1 MADRRADI
9 MAGLEKGCE
18 DSIAFF
24 KSLTAEELT
33 AQVYQD
39 GAKWTARQ
47 VLAHFIT
54 VERSMHW
61 LFKNIASGGSGSP
74 EDFDIER
81 FNRTQTSKLDGLTLD
96 ELISQ
101 FKAVRDDTISF
112 VRELSEDDLDREGRT
127 IYSLGL
133 RTYPYSRKRNSSGL
147 RVIGHSDLRLNLQN
161 SDAPAPV
168 SPSYLPST
176 RV

>member
-9 MAGLEKGCE
+9 IAELEKGRG

-39 GAKWTARQ
+39 GAKWTAKQ

-54 VERSMHW
+54 IERSMHW
-61 LFKNIASGGSGSP
+61 LFNNISSGGSGSP

-81 FNRTQTSKLDGLTLD
+81 FNRTQTSKLDGLTLA

-101 FKAVRDDTISF
+101 FRAVREDTISI
-112 VRELSEDDLDREGRT
+112 VRELAEEDLDREG
-127 IYSLGL
+127 LHAFH
-133 RTYPYSRKRNSSGL
+133 
-147 RVIGHSDLRLNLQN
+147 GHGKLERFIRWAYEHARIHEDEIRQAL
-161 SDAPAPV
+161 A
-168 SPSYLPST
+168 
-176 RV
+176 

>member
-9 MAGLEKGCE
+9 IAGLEKGCE

-54 VERSMHW
+54 VERSMLW

-101 FKAVRDDTISF
+101 FKAVREDTISL
-112 VRELSEDDLDREGRT
+112 VRELSEDDLDREGLHAFHGHGKLERFIRWAYEHT
-127 IYSLGL
+127 RIHENEIRQALG
-133 RTYPYSRKRNSSGL
+133 
-147 RVIGHSDLRLNLQN
+147 
-161 SDAPAPV
+161 
-168 SPSYLPST
+168 
-176 RV
+176 

>member
-1 MADRRADI
+1 MSDRRPDI
-9 MAGLEKGCE
+9 IAGLEKGCE

-24 KSLTAEELT
+24 KSLSAEELNE
-33 AQVYQD
+33 QVYQD

-74 EDFDIER
+74 EDFDLER
-81 FNRTQTSKLDGLTLD
+81 FNRTQTSKLDGLAFD

-101 FKAVRDDTISF
+101 FNTAREDTISL
-112 VRELSEDDLDREGRT
+112 VRELLEEDLDREG
-127 IYSLGL
+127 LHAFH
-133 RTYPYSRKRNSSGL
+133 
-147 RVIGHSDLRLNLQN
+147 GHGKLERFIRW
-161 SDAPAPV
+161 A
-168 SPSYLPST
+168 YEHT
-176 RV
+176 RIHENEIRQALA

>member
-1 MADRRADI
+1 MSDRRADI
-9 MAGLEKGCE
+9 IAGLEKGCE
-18 DSIAFF
+18 DSTAFF
-24 KSLTAEELT
+24 KSLTAEELN

-74 EDFDIER
+74 EDFDLER
-81 FNRTQTSKLDGLTLD
+81 FNRTQTSKLDGLTFD

-101 FKAVRDDTISF
+101 FKTAREDTISL
-112 VRELSEDDLDREGRT
+112 VRELSEEDLDREGLHAFHGHGKLEKFIRWAYEHT
-127 IYSLGL
+127 HIHENEIRQALG
-133 RTYPYSRKRNSSGL
+133 
-147 RVIGHSDLRLNLQN
+147 
-161 SDAPAPV
+161 
-168 SPSYLPST
+168 
-176 RV
+176 

>member
-9 MAGLEKGCE
+9 IAGLEKGCE

-61 LFKNIASGGSGSP
+61 LFKNIASGGPGSP

-81 FNRTQTSKLDGLTLD
+81 FNRSQTSKLDELTLD

-101 FKAVRDDTISF
+101 FREVRQETISI
-112 VRELSEDDLDREGRT
+112 VRELTEDDLDREGLHAFHGHGKLEKFIRWAYEHT
-127 IYSLGL
+127 HIHENEIRQALG
-133 RTYPYSRKRNSSGL
+133 
-147 RVIGHSDLRLNLQN
+147 
-161 SDAPAPV
+161 
-168 SPSYLPST
+168 
-176 RV
+176 

>member
-1 MADRRADI
+1 MADRRAAI
-9 MAGLEKGCE
+9 IAGLEKGCE
-18 DSIAFF
+18 DSIAVF

-33 AQVYQD
+33 AQVYKD

-101 FKAVRDDTISF
+101 FKAVREDTISF
-112 VRELSEDDLDREGRT
+112 VRELSEDDLDREGLHAFHGHGKLERFIRWAYEHT
-127 IYSLGL
+127 RIHENEIRQALG
-133 RTYPYSRKRNSSGL
+133 
-147 RVIGHSDLRLNLQN
+147 
-161 SDAPAPV
+161 
-168 SPSYLPST
+168 
-176 RV
+176 

>member
-1 MADRRADI
+1 MADRRAAI
-9 MAGLEKGCE
+9 IAGLEKGCE

-61 LFKNIASGGSGSP
+61 LFKNIASGGPGSP

-101 FKAVRDDTISF
+101 FKAVREDTISF
-112 VRELSEDDLDREGRT
+112 VRELSEDDLDREGLHAFHGHGKLERFIRWAYEHT
-127 IYSLGL
+127 RIHENEIRQALG
-133 RTYPYSRKRNSSGL
+133 
-147 RVIGHSDLRLNLQN
+147 
-161 SDAPAPV
+161 
-168 SPSYLPST
+168 
-176 RV
+176 

>member
-9 MAGLEKGCE
+9 IAELEKGCE

-33 AQVYQD
+33 VQVYQD
-39 GAKWTARQ
+39 GAEWTAKQ

-54 VERSMHW
+54 IERSMHW
-61 LFKNIASGGSGSP
+61 LFKNIASGGSGAP

-81 FNRTQTSKLDGLTLD
+81 FNRTQTSKLDELTLD

-101 FKAVRDDTISF
+101 FRAVREDTISI
-112 VRELSEDDLDREGRT
+112 VKELSEEEIRHQADQIEEM
-127 IYSLGL
+127 
-133 RTYPYSRKRNSSGL
+133 
-147 RVIGHSDLRLNLQN
+147 SDFEKEQFVNLILTLKKQE
-161 SDAPAPV
+161 SQE
-168 SPSYLPST
+168 
-176 RV
+176 